1 MKPHSSWRS
10 DLQGLQTNIISYIYI
25 TSINF
30 TKSPRP
36 VFLATWE
43 PVGDHRR
50 LNEPG
55 AEKTV
60 SQHRTGTGQRA
71 TWTGGKKGKDK
82 GKGKGKRRLVPDL
95 CATCGLVPEKGGGG
109 LGPMRCESGGSR
121 LRACGW
127 LGRVKAGTSAGVTV
141 QVSPPLEKRH
151 LGDVW
156 CFFLAS
162 QGDDQMNQAKKI
174 TVVSE

>member
-95 CATCGLVPEKGGGG
+95 CATCGLVPEKGGGRTWSHAVRKRRKPVARVWVV
-109 LGPMRCESGGSR
+109 GPGEGWDQCRCH
-121 LRACGW
+121 C
-127 LGRVKAGTSAGVTV
+127 AGVSSVGKTAPGRRLV
-141 QVSPPLEKRH
+141 L
-151 LGDVW
+151 
-156 CFFLAS
+156 FFL
-162 QGDDQMNQAKKI
+162 QARETI
-174 TVVSE
+174 R